1 VREVVSKLVSKDSF
15 IDSVAMVIEAVK
27 AADGHQMKAP
37 VVRAVMKNMGMR
49 YRKVSHISM

>member
-49 YRKVSHISM
+49 YRKVSHIPM